1 LVTVKTRREQYQ
13 AFIEN
18 SLNRKADIAHKISG
32 IKEET
37 FILQPQLEELKIQK
51 QIQNDLLTDK
61 QMSFNEL
68 NEQVTVQSN
77 TYNQENI
84 RFHQQQNKVSGL
96 IKDLDYRQTQQ
107 ESLDSRIKQNNDEL
121 EKVKIAIQENL
132 QQADNSDDD
141 LLAMYGQK
149 EELEKATREAE
160 QEYYEWRGKITGT
173 ENEITALRRKKDNA
187 EIIENELKDE
197 RNNLKLE
204 LTCIK
209 RAFVG

>member
-1 LVTVKTRREQYQ
+1 LQNKLAGLKSSGKAAEIKQKQQDLNRLNTELVTVKTRREQYQ

-160 QEYYEWRGKITGT
+160 QAI
-173 ENEITALRRKKDNA
+173 L
-187 EIIENELKDE
+187 
-197 RNNLKLE
+197 
-204 LTCIK
+204 
-209 RAFVG
+209 